1 MNADEDA
8 VSGGVGDCSARFQ
21 GNKDVAGSRF
31 DHAEAFAAEN
41 RRQPAGC
48 VKREDLFRVP
58 GNRAAPVIVSPMSR
72 IDDDRIELPGTLPIR
87 RCAAR
92 QKNCDQQDCTGE
104 REARDVENVAA
115 ISCFCHRK
123 IVQSG
128 SHRKESAQGKRAPSQ
143 SNKLVSR

>member
-8 VSGGVGDCSARFQ
+8 VSGGVGDRRARFQ
-21 GNKDVAGSRF
+21 GDKDVAGSRF
-31 DHAEAFAAEN
+31 DHVEAFSAEN

-58 GNRAAPVIVSPMSR
+58 GNRSAPIIVSPMSR

-92 QKNCDQQDCTGE
+92 KKNCDQKDCAGE
-104 REARDVENVAA
+104 RVARDVGNVAE
-115 ISCFCHRK
+115 ISCFYHSKSFGAARTAKSLRKVREHRVK
-123 IVQSG
+123 
-128 SHRKESAQGKRAPSQ
+128 AT
-143 SNKLVSR
+143 N